1 MRYRKRRRSRGRRRM
16 KEKKE
21 GYKLTEKKVEEASK
35 EKIKR
40 YTKRYNGRRSRH
52 KRVDFGPSIK
62 LLAPHETVGK
72 RKCCD
77 TQSVHGFSPHF
88 TDFFPVRF
96 SLDRV
101 LLGFY
106 RDFIRLYLN

>member
-40 YTKRYNGRRSRH
+40 YTKRYNGRR
-52 KRVDFGPSIK
+52 VNFGPSIK

-101 LLGFY
+101 LLGFTGIL
-106 RDFIRLYLN
+106 FGCI